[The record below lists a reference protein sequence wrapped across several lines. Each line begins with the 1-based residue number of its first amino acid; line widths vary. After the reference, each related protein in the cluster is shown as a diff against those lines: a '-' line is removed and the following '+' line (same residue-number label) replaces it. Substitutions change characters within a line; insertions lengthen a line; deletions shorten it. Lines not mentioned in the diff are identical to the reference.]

1 MIVFLGLALLIAAV
15 VIGTAGVLSNN
26 GPAHTLSD
34 DFSLL
39 GYHITATSGTLFLW
53 AIVLGALGMLGL
65 VLLTAGAHRS
75 SQRLRQTKADLRLA
89 RRTGTSGRTLRPSA
103 EPKEKEKETVLAKTP
118 RSASAR
124 RTWRRPFGDRSADA
138 VTH

>member
-1 MIVFLGLALLIAAV
+1 MIVFLGLVLLIAAV
-15 VIGTAGVLSNN
+15 VIGTAGVLSNS

-53 AIVLGALGMLGL
+53 AVVLGALGMLGL

-75 SQRLRQTKADLRLA
+75 SQRLHQTKADLRLA
-89 RRTGTSGRTLRPSA
+89 RRTSTSRQTFRPSA
-103 EPKEKEKETVLAKTP
+103 EPKEKATVLAKTP

-124 RTWRRPFGDRSADA
+124 RTWRHPLGDRSADA

>member
-1 MIVFLGLALLIAAV
+1 MIVFLGLVLLIAAV
-15 VIGTAGVLSNN
+15 VIGTAGVLSNS

-53 AIVLGALGMLGL
+53 AVVLGALGMLGL

-89 RRTGTSGRTLRPSA
+89 RRTGTSGRTFRPSA
-103 EPKEKEKETVLAKTP
+103 EPKEKGTVLAKTP

-124 RTWRRPFGDRSADA
+124 RTWRHPFGDRSADA
-138 VTH
+138 MTH

>member
-1 MIVFLGLALLIAAV
+1 MIVFLGLVLFIAAV
-15 VIGTAGVLSNN
+15 VIGTAGVLSNS
-26 GPAHTLSD
+26 GPTHTLSD

-39 GYHITATSGTLFLW
+39 GYHINATSGTLFLW
-53 AIVLGALGMLGL
+53 AVVLGALGMLGL

-89 RRTGTSGRTLRPSA
+89 RRTNTSGRIFRPSA
-103 EPKEKEKETVLAKTP
+103 EPKEKATVLAKTP
-118 RSASAR
+118 RSASAG

>member
-1 MIVFLGLALLIAAV
+1 MIVFFGLVLLIAAV
-15 VIGTAGVLSNN
+15 VIGTAGVLSNS
-26 GPAHTLSD
+26 GPAHMLSD

-53 AIVLGALGMLGL
+53 AVGLGAVGMLGL
-65 VLLTAGAHRS
+65 VMLIAGAHRS
-75 SQRLRQTKADLRLA
+75 SQRLREIKADLRLA
-89 RRTGTSGRTLRPSA
+89 RRTGTSGRIFRPSA
-103 EPKEKEKETVLAKTP
+103 EPKEKGAVLAKTP

-124 RTWRRPFGDRSADA
+124 RSWRRPFGDRSADA

>member
-1 MIVFLGLALLIAAV
+1 MIVFLGLVLLIAAV
-15 VIGTAGVLSNN
+15 VIGTAGVLSNS

-53 AIVLGALGMLGL
+53 AVVLGALGMLGL
-65 VLLTAGAHRS
+65 VLLTGGAHRS

-89 RRTGTSGRTLRPSA
+89 RRTGTSGRTFRPLS
-103 EPKEKEKETVLAKTP
+103 EPKEKGNVLAKTP
-118 RSASAR
+118 RGTSAR
-124 RTWRRPFGDRSADA
+124 RTWRHPFGDRSADA

>member
-1 MIVFLGLALLIAAV
+1 MIVFLGLVLLIAAV
-15 VIGTAGVLSNN
+15 VIGTAGVLSNS

-89 RRTGTSGRTLRPSA
+89 RRTGTSGRIFRPSA
-103 EPKEKEKETVLAKTP
+103 EPKEKGTVLAKTP
-118 RSASAR
+118 RGASAR
-124 RTWRRPFGDRSADA
+124 RTWRHPFGDRSADT